1 MSEAVAPATL
11 LDALRADP
19 EGVARDSAIKQIQ
32 EKRAGIETA
41 MKSGLAPKEFQM
53 LSKVERALEESSAVV
68 DLTWKHLNKKPNS
81 PS

>member
-1 MSEAVAPATL
+1 MSETVAPATL

-32 EKRAGIETA
+32 EKRAGIQKA
-41 MKSGLAPKEFQM
+41 IKSGVAPTEFQT
-53 LSKVERALEESSAVV
+53 LSKVEQALFESSVVV
-68 DLTWKHLNKKPNS
+68 DLTWKHLNKKSNN